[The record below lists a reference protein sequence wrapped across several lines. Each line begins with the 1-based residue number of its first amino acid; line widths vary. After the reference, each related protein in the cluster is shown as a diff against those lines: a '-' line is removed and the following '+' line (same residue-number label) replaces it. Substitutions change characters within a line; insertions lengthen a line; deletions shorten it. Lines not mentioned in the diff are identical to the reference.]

1 MKSFYSFILIALTF
15 FGCKKDSQTAIDYAY
30 IGGEI
35 INPSSNYVVLS
46 KDETIIDTIRLDGKN
61 RFLYKVKKINAGIH
75 TFKHGLEYQMIFLE
89 PKDSV
94 LFRLNTLDF
103 DESLVFSGHGDKK
116 NNYLINDYLE
126 NEKDEKYILKLCQL
140 SPKRY
145 LKNIDSI
152 KDRKVKNLAFFID
165 KYEPSDLFQKIAQ
178 ANINYSYY
186 SNKEVYPFIHY
197 GKDKTSILNTLP
209 EDFYDF
215 RKEVNYNDEFLSS
228 YNNYMTFLRHSF
240 SNISLKIHDE
250 HDKGM
255 PYNKQSLCYNL
266 DKLQLIDSLVTNIT
280 IKDDLLYHFTMHY
293 VSRSK
298 SEKNNNTILKYYLSK
313 TKNEKGKEHLVRYT
327 NSLNRLKVGSK
338 IPEIVLINFENK
350 EINLNRVIN
359 QPTVIS
365 FWSNIY
371 FDHFKESHYRINEL
385 MEKYPEVEFVSIN
398 IDGINMDQLTK
409 TLLVNK
415 FESKNEFVFKN
426 PQKASEELALYPM
439 NKTIILDKDKE
450 IVNNNINIFS
460 IYFEK
465 QLLGLI
471 NK

>member
-1 MKSFYSFILIALTF
+1 
-15 FGCKKDSQTAIDYAY
+15 
-30 IGGEI
+30 
-35 INPSSNYVVLS
+35 
-46 KDETIIDTIRLDGKN
+46 
-61 RFLYKVKKINAGIH
+61 
-75 TFKHGLEYQMIFLE
+75 
-89 PKDSV
+89 
-94 LFRLNTLDF
+94 
-103 DESLVFSGHGDKK
+103 
-116 NNYLINDYLE
+116 
-126 NEKDEKYILKLCQL
+126 
-140 SPKRY
+140 
-145 LKNIDSI
+145 
-152 KDRKVKNLAFFID
+152 
-165 KYEPSDLFQKIAQ
+165 
-178 ANINYSYY
+178 
-186 SNKEVYPFIHY
+186 
-197 GKDKTSILNTLP
+197 
-209 EDFYDF
+209 
-215 RKEVNYNDEFLSS
+215 
-228 YNNYMTFLRHSF
+228 
-240 SNISLKIHDE
+240 
-250 HDKGM
+250 
-255 PYNKQSLCYNL
+255 
-266 DKLQLIDSLVTNIT
+266 
-280 IKDDLLYHFTMHY
+280 MHY